1 MTKKK
6 EPINLVGIQNR
17 IKSDRSITTEEEA
30 REKFW
35 TPTNPNLVDNK
46 EENIFNKSIH
56 NHDVEELDISKIFPD
71 PNQPRKKFNQIT
83 LEELANSIAERG
95 VLNPIIVRK
104 VPEGYKL
111 IAGERRWRASKS
123 IGKTHILA
131 IVKEVND
138 AAAFAEALTENIQRD
153 DLHYID
159 ESEAYK
165 LALEKKYFASQSD
178 LAEKLGVQRS
188 RVSERMKLQQLPAEV
203 KEMAYQSD
211 AISISH
217 AIRLA
222 QVEDKDF
229 CRVLAAKIMK
239 DNLSVKK
246 LDQLMTKKKKDPDRH
261 KASFRAVHIRKKAT
275 GFDLAVKYR
284 TDRPEDKA
292 LIVEH
297 LRKIITDLEGNVP
310 TLEQ

>member
-35 TPTNPNLVDNK
+35 TPTEPDSADKK
-46 EENIFNKSIH
+46 EENNINKSNYIH
-56 NHDVEELDISKIFPD
+56 TVEELDISKIFPD

-95 VLNPIIVRK
+95 VLNPIIVRR

-123 IGKTHILA
+123 LGKTHILA

-138 AAAFAEALTENIQRD
+138 AAAFAESLTENIQRD

-165 LALEKKYFASQSD
+165 LAIERKYFASQSD

-188 RVSERMKLQQLPAEV
+188 RVSERMKLQQLPVEV
-203 KEMAYQSD
+203 KRWPINQRPYQFPMQFVLPRSRTK
-211 AISISH
+211 ISVAH
-217 AIRLA
+217 
-222 QVEDKDF
+222 
-229 CRVLAAKIMK
+229 
-239 DNLSVKK
+239 
-246 LDQLMTKKKKDPDRH
+246 
-261 KASFRAVHIRKKAT
+261 
-275 GFDLAVKYR
+275 
-284 TDRPEDKA
+284 
-292 LIVEH
+292 
-297 LRKIITDLEGNVP
+297 
-310 TLEQ
+310 